1 MNASKRGMSLMTVL
15 LGMTVLLLLL
25 FTMAEASIFHLQFA
39 TSLDSRQE
47 AKNLAESAVNEALA
61 EFLGNDQYGK
71 TAIPPVVVPGEG
83 DPTRNYGVVSF
94 LGADSRVP
102 NSLNNLGSLNQVQ
115 GSTGHGVPGNTI
127 HIVGRGRVGDSTSTV
142 EAIYYRPPFP
152 KALSASGRIHAVGT
166 IVEGATPGSSTIPVP
181 ASEQIPGCIQTNAL
195 DSGNLKA
202 VDLVQCAIS
211 GDAAAVG
218 SVQLDTA
225 TTISGEVRQN
235 GSPQAIAQ
243 IDVQARINDIKDA
256 SSTEILSGT
265 IGDKTLNWF
274 AGCRDAQLVINGNLN
289 LQNGVLWTLGDLKI
303 TGAVSGEGLIL
314 CGGKVEVLNGSDL
327 SAQSLVAVA
336 AVGDVIMK
344 GQGQS
349 NYGFKGIVYTNGNF
363 ISQDLT
369 VKGSVIANSSDPN
382 KGGIDLNNVYVVQTP
397 ESVSLSQ
404 GGMMQVWQTQS
415 TGLQGQPGER
425 ALPSAVTVPPAPIT
439 YLPGTRPDPS
449 ATRSQ
454 IFITLSPT
462 ADTILNALP
471 PDQAKANFTVYNAA
485 KPIGPL
491 NPSTKQ
497 NVFMKNNGR
506 DPREASGST
515 VETHVRWLLKN
526 AQRYPNG
533 DNWYAPLRKS
543 NSLCDGIQQTDQ
555 QIANPTR
562 GQLFPPV
569 NSLLATG
576 ERSRVLL
583 WRSY

>member
-1 MNASKRGMSLMTVL
+1 MTVL

-71 TAIPPVVVPGEG
+71 TQVQVLVPGDG

-152 KALSASGRIHAVGT
+152 KALSASGRLKLVGT
-166 IVEGATPGSSTIPVP
+166 IVEGAIPGSSTIPIP

-202 VDLVQCAIS
+202 VELVQCAIS

-225 TTISGEVRQN
+225 TTVSGEVRQN
-235 GSPQAIAQ
+235 GTPQAIAQ
-243 IDVQARINDIKDA
+243 IDVQARINDIKNA
-256 SSTEILSGT
+256 TSTEILSGAIT
-265 IGDKTLNWF
+265 DKTLNWF
-274 AGCRDAQLVINGNLN
+274 AGCLDPQLVINGNLTLN
-289 LQNGVLWTLGDLKI
+289 NGVLWTLGDLKI
-303 TGAVSGEGLIL
+303 TGGVSGEGLIL
-314 CGGKVEVLNGSDL
+314 CGGKVEVLSGSDL
-327 SAQSLVAVA
+327 NAQSLVAVA

-349 NYGFKGIVYTNGNF
+349 NYGFKGIVYTQGNF
-363 ISQDLT
+363 VSQDLT

-397 ESVSLSQ
+397 ESVSISQ
-404 GGMMQVWQTQS
+404 GGMMQIWQTAS
-415 TGLQGQPGER
+415 KGRGGQPGER
-425 ALPSAVTVPPAPIT
+425 ALASPVTNPPSPIQF
-439 YLPGTRPDPS
+439 LPGSNTDPG

-454 IFITLSPT
+454 VFFNLSLT
-462 ADTILNALP
+462 ADTVLNNLP
-471 PDQAKANFTVYNAA
+471 ANQAKANFTIYNAA
-485 KPIGPL
+485 KPIGPR
-491 NPSTKQ
+491 NPSIKRD
-497 NVFMKNNGR
+497 VFLTNAGR
-506 DPREASGST
+506 DPGNSSGST
-515 VETHVRWLLKN
+515 VETHVRWLLASGQEYPGGVKWYHPLPNNN
-526 AQRYPNG
+526 A
-533 DNWYAPLRKS
+533 DI
-543 NSLCDGIQQTDQ
+543 DGIQQTDQ
-555 QIANPTR
+555 QLGNPTR
-562 GQLFPPV
+562 GQIFPPV